1 MGSSAL
7 FRRWSGAAGIF
18 RSLKVSADGNFNYRM
33 ISTMN
38 SFESPLLMLN
48 PKSDGEGRFVY
59 KFQCLAKNYVYSFFS
74 NNYSNSPSG
83 RRQWNSDELENEYG
97 ISDFRFVGSSHG
109 WVALYNERIHD
120 LFLSD
125 PISDR
130 HIKLPPPLHTV
141 KRLILSSSADDEK
154 GCLAFMTL
162 GSGDRVAF
170 CSPLLSDEW
179 SLFGGD
185 DKREGEVYDNL
196 VYSRRHNRV
205 FCITSAPTTTTTK
218 LEVWDVGDESARLD
232 WMMMTADLN
241 HKNLRKLKYIVSAEQ
256 TGELYLVVRHV
267 IIRGGVVEAN
277 FTDPICSKDPY
288 FSNPHYG
295 TVDID
300 VYKIDRDRGKVT
312 LMENSLEGLA
322 MFVGINHP
330 FAIIPASASGLKP
343 NSIYFTYDDRLRPPY
358 GVGEEDN
365 GIFDYQNRIFDYQTR
380 DFSPFRNPYPIQCP
394 IWFSPVNNFSNA

>member
-1 MGSSAL
+1 MGSSVL

-74 NNYSNSPSG
+74 NNYSNNPSG

-218 LEVWDVGDESARLD
+218 LE
-232 WMMMTADLN
+232 
-241 HKNLRKLKYIVSAEQ
+241 